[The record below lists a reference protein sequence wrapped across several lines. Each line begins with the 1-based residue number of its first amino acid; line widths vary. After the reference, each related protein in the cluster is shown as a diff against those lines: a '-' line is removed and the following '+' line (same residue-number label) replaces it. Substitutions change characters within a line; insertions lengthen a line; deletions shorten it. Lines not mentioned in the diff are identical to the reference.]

1 MKRYIKQRVF
11 SWRDRFSVLDE
22 QGNPCYY
29 VEGEL
34 FSLGK
39 RLHVW
44 NSQGEEVL
52 TIVQK
57 PWRLLLTYQVSIGGN
72 PMGEIRKEFTILFSK
87 YVWSALGLTADGK
100 FLGHEYAISRGN
112 RKVADISK
120 AYMSW
125 GDSYELEVGFPGD
138 ELAALAMVLAIDC
151 ALAADNG

>member
-125 GDSYELEVGFPGD
+125 GDSYELEVGSPGD

>member
-22 QGNPCYY
+22 QGNLCYY

-52 TIVQK
+52 TIVQR

-72 PMGEIRKEFTILFSK
+72 PTGEIRKEFTILFSK

-125 GDSYELEVGFPGD
+125 GDSYELDVVSPGD

-151 ALAADNG
+151 ALAVDNG

>member
-112 RKVADISK
+112 RKVADLSK